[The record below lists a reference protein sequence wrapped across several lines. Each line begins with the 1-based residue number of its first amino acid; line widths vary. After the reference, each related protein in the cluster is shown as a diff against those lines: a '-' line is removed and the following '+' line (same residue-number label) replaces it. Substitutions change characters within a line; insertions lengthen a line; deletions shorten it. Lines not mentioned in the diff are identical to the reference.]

1 MSDTS
6 VLKVSGYCGL
16 CIARCGS
23 IATVENGRFTRLDP
37 DPSHPTGQ
45 ALCAKGRAAP
55 ELVYHGDRLTQP
67 LRRTRP
73 KGDADPRWVPISWDE
88 ALNST
93 ANAMREIAARH
104 GPHAVA
110 FSQSSPSTTAIGDS
124 GVFVRRL
131 MNAFGTPNMVWP
143 LDLCGWGRG
152 FATRF
157 VYGVGSV
164 GTGSAG
170 GAMPD
175 ISRTGCLVLWGYNP
189 SYSRLTHATAV
200 IEALKRGMK
209 LIVID
214 PRHVGLANKAD
225 IWLRVR
231 PGTDGAL
238 ALGLANVMIQR
249 GWYDRGFVRDWSN
262 GPHLVRADTG
272 NLLRASELTAGGSD
286 RHYVAW
292 DDAMQRP
299 VAYDPATGRY
309 DGPSENLA
317 LSGEYTVAGVNG
329 VVHCRPVFDHYAE
342 LCRSWS
348 PGRVEATCWIPQAQL
363 EETARAIWHARPA
376 SYYAWSGHEHHAN
389 ATQTARAMA
398 MLYALTGSFD
408 APGGNVLLPA
418 VPSAPMTGEDLPG
431 AKAMMPAIGAAERPL
446 GPAGSNSVSALDFYR
461 AVLEG
466 VPYAVRG
473 LIGFGHNLLLAQSD
487 PARGRAA
494 LAALDFYAHA
504 DLFMNP
510 TAAMADI
517 VLPIASCFEREA
529 LKIGFEISADAQS
542 LVQFRQAVVPPPGE
556 ARPDTDIIFELAVRL
571 GLAEQFFGGSIEA
584 AYRHQ
589 LQPSR
594 IALEDLRAEPGGI
607 RVPLATSHAKHSKPD
622 ANGNPRGFPTR
633 SHKVEFWS
641 EILLERGYPPLPA
654 YVEPEISPLSRPEL
668 IDRFPL
674 VLTCAKPNLFCQSQ
688 HRALPSLRKRAP
700 DPEIEMHSAPA
711 EERGVEA
718 GDWVSVETRFGSMR
732 ARVRL
737 NDRLDPRVV
746 VGEHGW
752 WQGCDEVAGSGYD
765 PFSPAGANFNA
776 TVDPTVRDPISGT
789 PAHRANLCQIVPV
802 AMSS

>member
-1 MSDTS
+1 MSDTG
-6 VLKVSGYCGL
+6 VRKVNGYCGL

-23 IATVENGRFTRLDP
+23 VATVENGRFIRLDP

-55 ELVYHGDRLTQP
+55 ELVYHKDRLTQP

-73 KGDADPRWVPISWDE
+73 KGDADPGWVPISWDE

-93 ANAMREIAARH
+93 ADAMRRIATRY

-110 FSQSSPSTTAIGDS
+110 FSQSSPSTTAIADS
-124 GVFVRRL
+124 APFVRRL

-164 GTGSAG
+164 GTGAG

-189 SYSRLTHATAV
+189 SYSRLTHATA
-200 IEALKRGMK
+200 IIDALKRGMK

-214 PRHVGLANKAD
+214 PRHAGLANKAD

-238 ALGLANVMIQR
+238 ALGLANVMIQH
-249 GWYDRGFVRDWSN
+249 GWYDRDFVRDWSN
-262 GPHLVRADTG
+262 APHLVRVDNG
-272 NLLRASELTAGGSD
+272 KLLRSSELTVGGD
-286 RHYVAW
+286 ARHYVAW
-292 DDAMQRP
+292 DEATQRP
-299 VAYDPATGRY
+299 IAYDPAKGRY
-309 DGPSENLA
+309 DGPSEHLA
-317 LSGEYTVAGVNG
+317 LTGEHRVSGVEGMVA
-329 VVHCRPVFDHYAE
+329 CRPVFDHYSE

-348 PGRVEATCWIPQAQL
+348 PALVEATCWIPQGQL
-363 EETARAIWHARPA
+363 EETARAIWHARPV

-389 ATQTARAMA
+389 TTQTARAMA
-398 MLYALTGSFD
+398 LLYALTGSFD

-418 VPSAPMTGEDLPG
+418 ISNAPITGEDLPG
-431 AKAMMPAIGAAERPL
+431 AKTMVPAIGAAERPL
-446 GPAGSNSVSALDFYR
+446 GPARWNSVSVPDFYR

-466 VPYAVRG
+466 IPYAVRG
-473 LIGFGHNLLLAQSD
+473 LIGFGHNMLLAQSD

-510 TAAMADI
+510 TAAQADL

-529 LKIGFEISADAQS
+529 LKIGFEISAEAQS
-542 LVQFRQAVVPPPGE
+542 LVQFRQAVVPPPGA
-556 ARPDTDIIFELAVRL
+556 ARSDTEIIFDLARRL

-589 LQPSR
+589 LQPSS
-594 IALEDLRAEPGGI
+594 ITLEQLRAELGGI
-607 RVPLATSHAKHSKPD
+607 RVQLVTKHAKHSKPD
-622 ANGNPRGFPTR
+622 ASGDPRGFPTR
-633 SHKVEFWS
+633 SRKVEFWS
-641 EILLERGYPPLPA
+641 EIFRERGYPALP
-654 YVEPEISPLSRPEL
+654 VFIEPKISPLSQPEL

-674 VLTCAKPNLFCQSQ
+674 VLTCAKPTLFCQSQ

-700 DPEIEMHSAPA
+700 HPEVEMHSAAA
-711 EERGVEA
+711 EKRGIA
-718 GDWVSVETRFGSMR
+718 TGDWVSVKTPFGGMR

-737 NDRLDPRVV
+737 NDQLDPRVV

-752 WQGCDEVAGSGYD
+752 WQGCDEVGAPWYD
-765 PFSPAGANFNA
+765 PFSPEGANFNA

-789 PAHRANLCQIVPV
+789 PAHRANLCQITRVV
-802 AMSS
+802 ASS